1 MLMKAGVTPIRT
13 LLISRVAQARFFVA
27 TRRLLTVSFSVI
39 SKEETSPTMSH
50 AYLLARFAG
59 ELCGMSRLRADSTTP
74 YHRSRS
80 DYEIPYL
87 AGRDRLS
94 AIVL

>member
-1 MLMKAGVTPIRT
+1 MASGRLLRAMLMKAGVTPIRT

-50 AYLLARFAG
+50 LLPRFAG
-59 ELCGMSRLRADSTTP
+59 ELCGMSRLRADSTNSVSPFT
-74 YHRSRS
+74 
-80 DYEIPYL
+80 L
-87 AGRDRLS
+87 
-94 AIVL
+94 